1 VTHSLELLLLAAT
14 IAVAPSSPPDTG
26 ATVFELTPER
36 CDNVPAAI
44 ERTIRPM
51 SWIIRPI
58 ARHRLLRTNRPPAHL
73 TIQFRSDSLVVT
85 FEGHPPIVTPL
96 DGSSAPWKSGVSKET
111 YYVKSAFAGD
121 TLHQTITASDGHRQ
135 DDFVFLDGGERLQ
148 LHVLLEAE
156 HLPGPLDYTLEF
168 RRLH

>member
-1 VTHSLELLLLAAT
+1 MLAAT
-14 IAVAPSSPPDTG
+14 LAATPPPPDTG
-26 ATVFELTPER
+26 TAVFELVPER

-73 TIQFRSDSLVVT
+73 TIHVREDSLVVT
-85 FEGHPPIVTPL
+85 FEGHPPIVTPR
-96 DGSSAPWKSGVSKET
+96 DGSSAPWKSGVSRET
-111 YYVKSAFAGD
+111 YYVKSLLSGD
-121 TLHQTITASDGHRQ
+121 TLHQTITASDGHRD
-135 DDFVFLDGGERLQ
+135 DDFAFLDGGERLE
-148 LHVLLEAE
+148 LHVVLEAE